1 MLNMVNVVLAADP
14 NTNDL
19 FTNFGEA
26 FSYSISKA
34 LFGFAIVFGVLA
46 LIWAVLSLFKLFF
59 YVIPNMKNT
68 NTTAEKKEQKPDE
81 KPVTE
86 VSNVTVSAQN
96 DYSIIAA
103 ITAAITAFRAN
114 IGEKSSFRVVSFKK
128 RK

>member
-1 MLNMVNVVLAADP
+1 MLNTVNVVLAADP

-34 LFGFAIVFGVLA
+34 LFGVAIVFGVLA
-46 LIWAVLSLFKLFF
+46 LIWAVLSLFRLFF

-68 NTTAEKKEQKPDE
+68 NTTAEKKEQEPDE

-114 IGEKSSFRVVSFKK
+114 MGEKSSFRVVSFKK